1 MTEVLQIGG
10 QEGMVTA
17 LLQIIANDNVELS
30 VFNASPRVFFM
41 SYYSA
46 VPLVKLVRST

>member
-1 MTEVLQIGG
+1 
-10 QEGMVTA
+10 MVTA

-30 VFNASPRVFFM
+30 VFNASCRVFFVFNDP
-41 SYYSA
+41 A